1 MAEPNHTDYGAHLVP
16 SARALLDLP
25 MEERI
30 LGRWPDLWIGHRE
43 AKDIHQWLDQMLA
56 SPRSSRPR
64 NGLLYGE
71 SGVGKSTTLRRWA
84 RLAND
89 KAARR
94 AEEGD
99 PAELGEWAV
108 LPVLLFNTPP
118 KGDETRLYNAMLE
131 AFGYDAKSLRSL
143 ADKYCRVKD
152 LIYACQVRVIV
163 MDEFHNALSGRFDQ
177 RLHFNVVIKHIT
189 NETGIPFVVAG
200 TDSVDQVFRKEDQ
213 LHRRFSRFE
222 MKRWKQ
228 TADWAKLLTSFERI
242 IPLAEPS
249 RLFDPEI
256 SNRLFAYSNGI
267 IGELSEILKQ
277 AAISAALSGK
287 ERIEL
292 DMIRPLN

>member
-1 MAEPNHTDYGAHLVP
+1 MAESNHTDHGAHLVP

-30 LGRWPDLWIGHRE
+30 LERWPDLWIGHRE

-64 NGLLYGE
+64 NGLLHGE

-89 KAARR
+89 RAARR

-228 TADWAKLLTSFERI
+228 TSDWAKLLTSFERI

-249 RLFDPEI
+249 RLFEPEI
-256 SNRLFAYSNGI
+256 SSRLFSYSNGI
-267 IGELSEILKQ
+267 IGELSEILRQ
-277 AAISAALSGK
+277 AAVSAALSGK

>member
-1 MAEPNHTDYGAHLVP
+1 MSEPSHPERGAHLVP
-16 SARALLDLP
+16 SARDLLDLP
-25 MEERI
+25 MVERI
-30 LGRWPDLWIGHRE
+30 LERWPDLWIGHRE
-43 AKDIHQWLDQMLA
+43 AKDIHQWLDQTLV

-71 SGVGKSTTLRRWA
+71 SGVGKSTTLKRWA
-84 RLAND
+84 KQVNSR
-89 KAARR
+89 AARR

-99 PAELGEWAV
+99 PADLGEWAT
-108 LPVLLFNTPP
+108 LPVLVFDTPP

-131 AFGYDAKSLRSL
+131 AFGYDPKSLRSL
-143 ADKYCRVKD
+143 ADKYSRVKD
-152 LIYACQVRVIV
+152 LIYACSVRVIV

-189 NETGIPFVVAG
+189 NETGVPFVVAG

-249 RLFDPEI
+249 RLFEPEMA
-256 SNRLFAYSNGI
+256 NKLYAYSNGI

-277 AAISAALSGK
+277 AAVTALAGGK